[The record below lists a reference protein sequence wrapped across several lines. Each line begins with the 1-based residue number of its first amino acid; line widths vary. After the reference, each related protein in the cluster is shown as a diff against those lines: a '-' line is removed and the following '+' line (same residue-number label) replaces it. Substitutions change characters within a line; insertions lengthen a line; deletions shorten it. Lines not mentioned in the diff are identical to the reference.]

1 MSDHAYQLDST
12 VINTTRPKEIS
23 ISIELPLLK
32 SSQNVNLDVFE
43 TTLDLSHEDPNYKL
57 NIKLP
62 YPVRESEAKAKFDKS
77 KRCLNITLP
86 VIPFIGKLNAS
97 PAHLISPVS
106 DQPSSTSSMSSI
118 SSQSLSS
125 TPPKESSPVHESKA
139 KEELEGKM
147 PEKATPVPS
156 KETTPPMASK
166 YKLPAK
172 VEISETQSFIS
183 FKIWTNN
190 YVKESLKIKVD
201 SSSSLHLTFE
211 SCSLSGK

>member
-12 VINTTRPKEIS
+12 VISTTRPKEIS
-23 ISIELPLLK
+23 INIELPLLK

-86 VIPFIGKLNAS
+86 VIPFTGKLNAS

-106 DQPSSTSSMSSI
+106 DQPSSNSSTSSI

-125 TPPKESSPVHESKA
+125 TPPKESSPAHENNT
-139 KEELEGKM
+139 KEEVEGR
-147 PEKATPVPS
+147 PVPS
-156 KETTPPMASK
+156 KEMTPPANK
-166 YKLPAK
+166 YKLPAR